1 MDGWRLYARHGCDKN
16 AKARFIEDLI
26 LSYGFIQ
33 LNPKIRG
40 PANLAGAWPAQPVP
54 ASLTPARRAPLTGLP
69 LCVCAPRTY
78 DAGRERKKKK
88 REGRE
93 PRLKQDHTFGGAR
106 SQAGVAAG
114 GWRGENVRTGRKEW

>member
-54 ASLTPARRAPLTGLP
+54 ASLTPARAPLTHRP
-69 LCVCAPRTY
+69 AAVRVCPAHVRRRAGAEEEEEGGTRAP
-78 DAGRERKKKK
+78 AK
-88 REGRE
+88 
-93 PRLKQDHTFGGAR
+93 AR
-106 SQAGVAAG
+106 PHVWWGESQAGVAAG

>member
-1 MDGWRLYARHGCDKN
+1 MPSLGPGGEEWHGCDKN
-16 AKARFIEDLI
+16 AKARFIENLI

-69 LCVCAPRTY
+69 LCVRAPRTH

-93 PRLKQDHTFGGAR
+93 PRLKQARPHVWWGEKPGRGGW
-106 SQAGVAAG
+106 QLAG
-114 GWRGENVRTGRKEW
+114 GGVRT